1 MLSRR
6 MALGLLLTGLLVS
19 GGCSVFSPAEAK
31 SSKPRRDAPAL
42 TADDDPIAAL
52 AQTLNPLVFTE
63 AEAANVTYSPMSIAL
78 ALGMLRAGATGESAR
93 QLDAVFGSGSRLH
106 DRMNAAEHGLTAL
119 AGERKNSSGE
129 KTDVTVDSACA
140 VWAQEGVAWTQAYLD
155 LLAVTYG
162 AGVRLS
168 DFAEDPDGARKSIN
182 SFVAD
187 HTRDKIPDLMPP
199 DSVTTM
205 TRMVLVNALYLKVPW
220 WEAFPDATQKPFHA
234 PSGEVSAPSVSS
246 TLHTSYQQADNYQTV
261 AIPYAGNELAMTVVL
276 PDDGAENAVGNQL
289 GSITMAGASTD
300 RREVRLTMPLFDLD
314 SKVDLALVLRQAGVT
329 AVFDARG
336 DFRPMSDDP
345 AVDLFVSA
353 MLHRATVTIDEE
365 GTEAA
370 AATAIAMDTTAAP
383 PDEPVEVV
391 VDRPFFFVIHDTRV
405 GMPLF
410 VGRVMDPT
418 KP

>member
-6 MALGLLLTGLLVS
+6 MALGLLLTGVLAS
-19 GGCSVFSPAEAK
+19 GGCSLFTPAEAK

-42 TADDDPIAAL
+42 TAGDDPIAAL
-52 AQTLNPLVFTE
+52 AQTLNPLVFTG
-63 AEAANVTYSPMSIAL
+63 AEAANVVYSPMSIAL
-78 ALGMLRAGATGESAR
+78 ALGMLRAGASGESAR
-93 QLDAVFGSGSRLH
+93 QLDVVFGSGLGLQ
-106 DRMNAAEHGLTAL
+106 DRMNAAERGLAAL
-119 AGERKNSSGE
+119 AGERRNSTGE
-129 KTDVTVDSACA
+129 KTKVTVDSACA
-140 VWAQEGVAWTQAYLD
+140 TWAQKGVVWTQAYLD

-168 DFAEDPDGARKSIN
+168 DIAGDPGGTREAIN
-182 SFVAD
+182 DFVAD
-187 HTRDKIPDLMPP
+187 RTRDKITDLMTP
-199 DSVTTM
+199 DAITPM
-205 TRMVLVNALYLKVPW
+205 TRLVLVNALYLKMPW
-220 WEAFPDATQKPFHA
+220 WDAFPDATQKPFHA
-234 PSGEVSAPSVSS
+234 PTVEVSARSVSQ
-246 TLHTSYQQADNYQTV
+246 TFNTSYQQGDNYRTV
-261 AIPYAGNELAMTVVL
+261 AIPYAGKELAMTVVL
-276 PDDGAENAVGNQL
+276 PDEGALEAVGRRL
-289 GSITMAGASTD
+289 GPIARTGASTD
-300 RREVRLTMPLFDLD
+300 RREVALTMPLFDLD
-314 SKVDLALVLRQAGVT
+314 SRVDLATVMVQAGVT

-370 AATAIAMDTTAAP
+370 AATAVVSSTTSGPA
-383 PDEPVEVV
+383 ERPVEVV
-391 VDRPFFFVIHDTRV
+391 VDRPFYFLIHDTRV